1 VVHLPFALVIAV
13 ALAGM
18 VLVAL
23 QHWRRGTAVIGGA
36 LLLAAVLRV
45 VLPNE
50 RAGLIA
56 LRSRGVDGFL
66 YCALGIV
73 ILVVALT
80 IVGGP
85 FDTTAS

>member
-1 VVHLPFALVIAV
+1 
-13 ALAGM
+13 M

-23 QHWRRGTAVIGGA
+23 QHWRRGAAVIGGA
-36 LLLAAVLRV
+36 LLLAAALRA

-56 LRSRGVDGFL
+56 LRGRGVDVLL
-66 YCALGIV
+66 YCALGLV

-85 FDTTAS
+85 FDTSAP

>member
-1 VVHLPFALVIAV
+1 MHFPFALVLAV

-23 QHWRRGTAVIGGA
+23 QHWRRGAAVIGGA
-36 LLLAAVLRV
+36 LLLAAALRA

-56 LRSRGVDGFL
+56 LRSRGVDVLL
-66 YCALGIV
+66 YGALGLV

-85 FDTTAS
+85 FDTSAP

>member
-1 VVHLPFALVIAV
+1 VHLPFALVLAV

-23 QHWRRGTAVIGGA
+23 QHWRRGAAVIGGA
-36 LLLAAVLRV
+36 LLLAAALRA

-56 LRSRGVDGFL
+56 LRSRGVDVL
-66 YCALGIV
+66 LHCALGLV

-85 FDTTAS
+85 FDTSAP

>member
-1 VVHLPFALVIAV
+1 VHLPFALVLTV

-23 QHWRRGTAVIGGA
+23 QHWRRGAAVIGGA
-36 LLLAAVLRV
+36 LLLAAALRA

-56 LRSRGVDGFL
+56 LRSRGVDVLL
-66 YCALGIV
+66 YGALGLV

-85 FDTTAS
+85 FDTSAP